1 MKKLSNVSGVTLIE
15 ILLGIVISV
24 IMMGAMLTS
33 YNVVNNSYSQVTD
46 KAKIS
51 NQGKVVLGMIMADIR
66 NAGFKYYGDTV
77 KTTNEHVPILIT
89 KASNFNTECDTIDI
103 VYGDMK
109 YDESKTPKYTFER
122 YKVTYSCER
131 SKLPDKS
138 APPLPGNKFPPINAF
153 AVYKTKVVWDETA
166 SNWKNPR
173 TDGNDA
179 TYEKQLVADYIEDLV
194 FLPIDDEGKLIDP
207 PPTTNNATKNKLY
220 KIKTVDIALSIRST
234 KKFYRSDKD
243 RTKFTLNNPLRKKT
257 RNDKYFRETI
267 VVTAHARNMGTL

>member
-89 KASNFNTECDTIDI
+89 KASNFNTACDTIDI

-109 YDESKTPKYTFER
+109 YDEGKTPKYTFER
-122 YKVTYSCER
+122 YKVTYSCEP

-153 AVYKTKVVWDETA
+153 AVYKTKVIWDESG

-173 TDGNDA
+173 TDGNNA

-194 FLPIDDEGKLIDP
+194 FLPIDDEGKLINP

-234 KKFYRSDKD
+234 KKFYRSNKD

>member
-89 KASNFNTECDTIDI
+89 KASNFNTACDTIDI

-131 SKLPDKS
+131 SKLPDKN

-153 AVYKTKVVWDETA
+153 AVYKTKVIWDETG

-194 FLPIDDEGKLIDP
+194 FLPIDDEGKLINP
-207 PPTTNNATKNKLY
+207 PPTTNNATKDKLY

>member
-89 KASNFNTECDTIDI
+89 KASNFNTACDTIDI

-109 YDESKTPKYTFER
+109 YDEGKTPKYTFER

-131 SKLPDKS
+131 SKLPDKN

-153 AVYKTKVVWDETA
+153 AVYKTKVIWDETG

-194 FLPIDDEGKLIDP
+194 FLPIDDEGKLINP
-207 PPTTNNATKNKLY
+207 PPTTNNATKDKLY

>member
-1 MKKLSNVSGVTLIE
+1 MKKLKNISGVTLIE

-66 NAGFKYYGDTV
+66 NAGFKYYGDAV

-89 KASNFNTECDTIDI
+89 KASNFNTACDTIDI
-103 VYGDMK
+103 VYGDMQ
-109 YDESKTPKYTFER
+109 YDESKTPKYTFQR

-153 AVYKTKVVWDETA
+153 AVYKTKVIWDETGN
-166 SNWKNPR
+166 NWKNPR
-173 TDGNDA
+173 TDGNNA

-194 FLPIDDEGKLIDP
+194 FLPIDDEGKLINP
-207 PPTTNNATKNKLY
+207 PPTINNATKDKLY
-220 KIKTVDIALSIRST
+220 KIKTIDIALTVRST
-234 KKFYRSDKD
+234 KDFF
-243 RTKFTLNNPLRKKT
+243 RTSKLREVLAMTDTSRNIKKT
-257 RNDKYFRETI
+257 DKFLRDTI
-267 VVTAHARNMGTL
+267 VVTAHARNIGL

>member
-1 MKKLSNVSGVTLIE
+1 MKKLSNISGVTLIE

-89 KASNFNTECDTIDI
+89 KASNFNTACDTIDI

-109 YDESKTPKYTFER
+109 YDEGKTPKYTFER

-131 SKLPDKS
+131 SKLPDKN

-153 AVYKTKVVWDETA
+153 AVYKTKVIWDETG

-194 FLPIDDEGKLIDP
+194 FLPIDDEGKLINP

>member
-1 MKKLSNVSGVTLIE
+1 MWYDRYCLWWYE
-15 ILLGIVISV
+15 IWWK
-24 IMMGAMLTS
+24 
-33 YNVVNNSYSQVTD
+33 Q
-46 KAKIS
+46 
-51 NQGKVVLGMIMADIR
+51 
-66 NAGFKYYGDTV
+66 
-77 KTTNEHVPILIT
+77 
-89 KASNFNTECDTIDI
+89 NT
-103 VYGDMK
+103 
-109 YDESKTPKYTFER
+109 KYTFER

-153 AVYKTKVVWDETA
+153 AIYKTKVIWDETG

-173 TDGNDA
+173 TDGNNA

>member
-89 KASNFNTECDTIDI
+89 KASNFNTSCDTIDI
-103 VYGDMK
+103 VYGDMQ
-109 YDESKTPKYTFER
+109 YDESKTPKYTFQR

-153 AVYKTKVVWDETA
+153 AVYKTKVIWDETG

-194 FLPIDDEGKLIDP
+194 FLPIDDEGKLINP
-207 PPTTNNATKNKLY
+207 PPTANNATKDKLY

-243 RTKFTLNNPLRKKT
+243 RTKFTLNNPLRKKI

>member
-89 KASNFNTECDTIDI
+89 KASNFNTACDTIDI

-131 SKLPDKS
+131 SKLPDKN

-153 AVYKTKVVWDETA
+153 AVYKTKVIWDESG

>member
-1 MKKLSNVSGVTLIE
+1 MKKLTNVSGVTLIE

-89 KASNFNTECDTIDI
+89 KASNFNTACDTIDI

-109 YDESKTPKYTFER
+109 YDEGKTPKYTFER

-131 SKLPDKS
+131 SKLPDKN

-153 AVYKTKVVWDETA
+153 AVYKTKVIWDETA

-173 TDGNDA
+173 TDGNNA

-207 PPTTNNATKNKLY
+207 PPTTNNATKDKLY

>member
-1 MKKLSNVSGVTLIE
+1 MKKLSNISGVTLIE

-89 KASNFNTECDTIDI
+89 KASNFNTACDTIDI

-109 YDESKTPKYTFER
+109 YDETKTPKYTFER

-153 AVYKTKVVWDETA
+153 AVYKTKVIWDE
-166 SNWKNPR
+166 SGSKWKNPR

>member
-1 MKKLSNVSGVTLIE
+1 MKKLKNISGVTLIE

-66 NAGFKYYGDTV
+66 NAGFKYYGDAV

-89 KASNFNTECDTIDI
+89 KASNFNTACDTIDI

-153 AVYKTKVVWDETA
+153 AVYKTKVIWDETG

-194 FLPIDDEGKLIDP
+194 FLPIDDEGKLINP
-207 PPTTNNATKNKLY
+207 PPTANNATKDKLY

-243 RTKFTLNNPLRKKT
+243 RTKFTLNNPLRKKLGMI
-257 RNDKYFRETI
+257 NILEKQ
-267 VVTAHARNMGTL
+267 

>member
-1 MKKLSNVSGVTLIE
+1 MKKLSNISGVTLIE

-89 KASNFNTECDTIDI
+89 KASNFNTACDTIDI

-109 YDESKTPKYTFER
+109 YDETKTPKYTFER

-153 AVYKTKVVWDETA
+153 AVYKTKVIWDETGN
-166 SNWKNPR
+166 NWKNPR

-194 FLPIDDEGKLIDP
+194 FLPIDDEGKLINP
-207 PPTTNNATKNKLY
+207 PPTANNATKDKLY

-243 RTKFTLNNPLRKKT
+243 RTNITLNNPLRKKT
-257 RNDKYFRETI
+257 RNDKYFRESI

>member
-1 MKKLSNVSGVTLIE
+1 MKKLSSIAGVTLIE

-66 NAGFKYYGDTV
+66 NAGFKYYGDSV

-89 KASNFNTECDTIDI
+89 KASNFNTACDTIDI
-103 VYGDMK
+103 VYGDME
-109 YDESKTPKYTFER
+109 YDESKTPQYTFQR

-153 AVYKTKVVWDETA
+153 AVYKTKVIWDKTA
-166 SNWKNPR
+166 NNWKNPE
-173 TDGNDA
+173 TDGVDA
-179 TYEKQLVADYIEDLV
+179 TYKKQLIADYIEDLV
-194 FLPIDDEGKLIDP
+194 FIPIDEEGKIINP
-207 PPTTNNATKNKLY
+207 PPTPTNATKSKLY
-220 KIKTVDIALSIRST
+220 KIKTIDIALTVRST
-234 KKFYRSDKD
+234 KNFFRNIKARFQE
-243 RTKFTLNNPLRKKT
+243 TLNDQTRKKVKT
-257 RNDKYFRETI
+257 DRYLRESI
-267 VVTAHARNMGTL
+267 VVTAHARNLGMQ